1 VHSVLE
7 LLRLIGSLRASE
19 WLAVAYFAYLG
30 LLALTRPAMTARGRA
45 LMVVAVI
52 LTVIFFLP
60 FTLPPGSTR
69 EVVRDWLPAGYLLAG
84 YWLSGLYFV
93 APMPRVERRFLQ
105 VDRFLYRNGLASF
118 VARTPWIGLDLLEFA
133 YLSCFIFVPSG
144 MLILALTGHA
154 ASADRFWTIVLAG
167 EFGSF
172 GVLPWIQTRPPRDV
186 EPPDPI
192 NTRGL
197 IVRRLNLY
205 MCGTTSI
212 GWNTFPSGH
221 VAGALAAALAVSEVV
236 PAATVP
242 MFVAAA
248 LIAVSTVVGRYHYA
262 VDAIAGA
269 LLTLSVWGIMHL

>member
-1 VHSVLE
+1 V
-7 LLRLIGSLRASE
+7 RASE
-19 WLAVAYFAYLG
+19 SLTIAYFAYLG
-30 LLALTRPAMTARGRA
+30 LLALVRPAMAARRRA
-45 LMVVAVI
+45 FLAVTGMLAVV
-52 LTVIFFLP
+52 FLP
-60 FTLPPGSTR
+60 FALPPGSMR
-69 EVVRDWLPAGYLLAG
+69 ERVRDWLPAGYLLAG
-84 YWLSGLYFV
+84 YWLSGLYFI

-105 VDRFLYRNGLASF
+105 FDHLLYRNGLTSL
-118 VARTPWIGLDLLEFA
+118 VAHTPWVLLDFLEFA

-144 MLILALTGHA
+144 MLILTLTGHT

-192 NTRGL
+192 NSRGL

-205 MCGTTSI
+205 MCETTSI

-236 PAATVP
+236 PATATP
-242 MFVAAA
+242 MFIGAG
-248 LIAVSTVVGRYHYA
+248 LIAVSTVLGRYHYA
-262 VDAIAGA
+262 VDGIAGA
-269 LLTLSVWGIMHL
+269 LLTLSVWAIMQVS